1 METNRREYKIERE
14 GTGKSKTH
22 SYHQYRAQT
31 KGLQDPPGAEVL
43 EKS

>member
-1 METNRREYKIERE
+1 MGTNQREYKIERE

-22 SYHQYRAQT
+22 SYHEYRAQT
-31 KGLQDPPGAEVL
+31 EGLQDPPGAEGL